1 MKILVTGASGFV
13 GSHLL
18 PHLSRSGNQII
29 ALRKGPIDAAPAMQ
43 QLPNVDWVSADLVHC
58 QEFPFVKD
66 VSCVYHLAGASS
78 VSDSREAARRMN
90 EVNLVATE
98 RLANACLNHG
108 VPRFVYVSSVAACE
122 AADGPDVHENNGW
135 PVSAYGA
142 SKRHAE
148 DALMSVHCRDFA
160 VTVLRP
166 TALFGEYHKGSMY
179 ELAKVIRDGKLVLFG
194 DGRNRTNFYY
204 IGDFI
209 ETLLAV
215 VNNDRSHGKIY
226 IAADRPV
233 RLRDLV
239 SLVSDAVGVA
249 DRFRHLPLAVG
260 KGAGLLCDAMQW
272 LFRVNVP
279 LSSRRV
285 AAMVRD
291 VGYCN
296 ALLEAELGRMPVIGV
311 REGVMRSVAW
321 YREAGLL

>member
-1 MKILVTGASGFV
+1 MKVLVTGASGFV

-18 PHLSRSGNQII
+18 RRLSGSEHQIV
-29 ALRKGPIDAAPAMQ
+29 ALRRSPIDAAATTPRF
-43 QLPNVDWVSADLVHC
+43 PNVEWVSADLVRC

-78 VSDSREAARRMN
+78 VGDSPDVARLMK

-98 RLANACLNHG
+98 RLAHACRMHG
-108 VPRFVYVSSVAACE
+108 VPRFVYVSSIAACE
-122 AADGPDVHENNGW
+122 AADGTDVKEDNGW
-135 PVSAYGA
+135 PVSEYGA
-142 SKRHAE
+142 SKRRAE
-148 DALMSVHCRDFA
+148 QALMAVHCREFA

-166 TALFGEYHKGSMY
+166 TALFGEFHKGSMY

-194 DGRNRTNFYY
+194 DGHNRTNFYY

-215 VNNDRSHGKIY
+215 GNDDRSHGKVY
-226 IAADRPV
+226 VAADRPV

-239 SLVSDAVGVA
+239 SLVADAVGVA
-249 DRFRHLPLAVG
+249 DRVHCLPVAVG
-260 KGAGLLCDAMQW
+260 RGAGAICDALHW
-272 LFRVNVP
+272 LFRVELP

-285 AAMVRD
+285 EAMVRD

-296 ALLEAELGRMPVIGV
+296 DRLTKELGVVPAIGM
-311 REGVMRSVAW
+311 RKGVMRSVAW